1 MIVANV
7 WKVRRIDFVVKMNV
21 VSMSSVEDVLTEMV
35 ENRFEILKE
44 KWGDKV
50 NKSTLEKANRLS
62 KTIKALD
69 DLNFVL
75 CATYPQF
82 SCSGLNVNSASFDE
96 RTLKELKETIK
107 GFIDK
112 KQRKLLEEFKT
123 L

>member
-1 MIVANV
+1 M
-7 WKVRRIDFVVKMNV
+7 
-21 VSMSSVEDVLTEMV
+21 
-35 ENRFEILKE
+35 
-44 KWGDKV
+44 

-96 RTLKELKETIK
+96 KTLGELKEIIK
-107 GFIDK
+107 NFIDK
-112 KQRKLLEEFKT
+112 KQRELLEEFNM

>member
-21 VSMSSVEDVLTEMV
+21 VSMSSVEDALTEMAG
-35 ENRFEILKE
+35 NKFEILSK

-50 NKSTLEKANRLS
+50 NKSTLEKENRLS

-96 RTLKELKETIK
+96 KTLGELKETIK
-107 GFIDK
+107 NFIDK
-112 KQRKLLEEFKT
+112 RQRELLEEFKM

>member
-1 MIVANV
+1 MILLLY
-7 WKVRRIDFVVKMNV
+7 IDKNTD
-21 VSMSSVEDVLTEMV
+21 E
-35 ENRFEILKE
+35 FEILFK

-96 RTLKELKETIK
+96 KTLKELKETIK
-107 GFIDK
+107 GFIDE

>member
-1 MIVANV
+1 M
-7 WKVRRIDFVVKMNV
+7 
-21 VSMSSVEDVLTEMV
+21 
-35 ENRFEILKE
+35 
-44 KWGDKV
+44 

-62 KTIKALD
+62 KTIKALE

-96 RTLKELKETIK
+96 KTLGELKETIK
-107 GFIDK
+107 NFIDK
-112 KQRKLLEEFKT
+112 KQRELLEEFKM

>member
-107 GFIDK
+107 GFIDE